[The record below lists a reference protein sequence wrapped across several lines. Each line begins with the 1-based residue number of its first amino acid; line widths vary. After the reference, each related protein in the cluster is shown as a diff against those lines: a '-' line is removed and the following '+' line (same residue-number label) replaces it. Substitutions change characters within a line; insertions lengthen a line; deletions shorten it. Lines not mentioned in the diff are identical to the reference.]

1 MGAHPLWEGWGRGLR
16 WVREGR
22 GESPQPWGSRSCCH
36 PCCPCVPVVPQAPI
50 HNRPQILW
58 LQEGFPLLSSQ
69 GDPGTSPIAG
79 DSPHGGFA
87 WGGVSVPVSPWMPSA
102 RLSPCTSRPT
112 DILTPFYRPHWS
124 CMGQNPSKT
133 GLCTHGVPMGQQYW
147 HWGGSHQG
155 TVPALLV
162 LMVPPAQRS
171 QLHSPESQ
179 LPSCCSVALNQSQP
193 PHTAPH
199 ALCGAGGS
207 RRHQQMLSS
216 LGHMAPA
223 GRPGTRWLQEWGC
236 EDGLS
241 TPNSCLPP
249 PPSPQPPSL

>member
-1 MGAHPLWEGWGRGLR
+1 MGTGGATVVGTLRWGRRGGNVGCPSAVEGLGTR
-16 WVREGR
+16 SALD
-22 GESPQPWGSRSCCH
+22 GERQGGSPQPWGSRSCCR
-36 PCCPCVPVVPQAPI
+36 PCCPRVPVVPQAPI

-79 DSPHGGFA
+79 DSPHGGSA

-162 LMVPPAQRS
+162 MVPPAQRS

-179 LPSCCSVALNQSQP
+179 LPLCCSVALNQSQP
-193 PHTAPH
+193 PP
-199 ALCGAGGS
+199 
-207 RRHQQMLSS
+207 RR
-216 LGHMAPA
+216 PPCIVW
-223 GRPGTRWLQEWGC
+223 GRG
-236 EDGLS
+236 
-241 TPNSCLPP
+241 LPP
-249 PPSPQPPSL
+249 TPADALQSGPYGPSRASWDTMAAGVGL